1 MTMTFPA
8 ITAAATGILSILLI
22 ALGLYTAFGRL
33 KHRRSLGHGGSDDL
47 ELRMR
52 RHGNLA
58 EHAPIVLLTLALIEM
73 SGGDRRMVAAL
84 AVWLVAARLLHP
96 IGLNT
101 KGPTVARFLG
111 AASTFAI
118 GAIAGLWLIAIA
130 AGRLS

>member
-1 MTMTFPA
+1 MTFPA
-8 ITAAATGILSILLI
+8 ITATATGFLSILLM

-33 KHRRSLGHGGSDDL
+33 KHRQSLGHGGSDEL
-47 ELRMR
+47 EMRMR

-58 EHAPIVLLTLALIEM
+58 EHAPIVLLTLALIEI

-101 KGPTVARFLG
+101 KGPTVPRFLG

-118 GAIAGLWLIAIA
+118 GAIAGLWLLAIA